1 MMIKQVL
8 WDWNGTLLDDVQY
21 AMDVRNRCFPAF
33 GLPGIHDVDA
43 YRRQFTFPVRI
54 YYQRAGVT
62 DENFDQVAHA
72 WMDEYMRGLDQAPLH
87 PDAVETLERF
97 ERAGLRQVVLSATK
111 RDMLEEHIG
120 LFPIR
125 HFFAEV
131 LGLCDIYAVSKE
143 QVGRDYLQHC
153 GILPSET
160 VMLGDTLH
168 DAEVARAI
176 GANCILIARGHQSRT
191 TLETSGFP
199 VVDSLIQ
206 AADRVLNQK

>member
-43 YRRQFTFPVRI
+43 YRRQFTFPIRI

-131 LGLCDIYAVSKE
+131 LGLGDIYAVSKE

-176 GANCILIARGHQSRT
+176 GANCILIARGHQSRA

-199 VVDSLIQ
+199 VVDSLTQ
-206 AADRVLNQK
+206 AADNVLNQK

>member
-131 LGLCDIYAVSKE
+131 LGLGDIYAVSKE

-176 GANCILIARGHQSRT
+176 GANCILIARGHQSRA

-199 VVDSLIQ
+199 VVDSLTQ
-206 AADRVLNQK
+206 AADNVLNQK

>member
-43 YRRQFTFPVRI
+43 YRRQFTFPIRI

-131 LGLCDIYAVSKE
+131 LGLGDIYAVSKE

-176 GANCILIARGHQSRT
+176 GANCILIARGHQSRSM
-191 TLETSGFP
+191 LETSGFP
-199 VVDSLIQ
+199 VVDSLTQ

>member
-131 LGLCDIYAVSKE
+131 LGLGDIYAVSKE

-176 GANCILIARGHQSRT
+176 GANCILIARGHQSRAM
-191 TLETSGFP
+191 LETSDFP

>member
-43 YRRQFTFPVRI
+43 YRRQFTFPIRI

-97 ERAGLRQVVLSATK
+97 ERTGLRQVVLSATK

-131 LGLCDIYAVSKE
+131 LGLGDIYAVSKE

-199 VVDSLIQ
+199 VVDSLAQ